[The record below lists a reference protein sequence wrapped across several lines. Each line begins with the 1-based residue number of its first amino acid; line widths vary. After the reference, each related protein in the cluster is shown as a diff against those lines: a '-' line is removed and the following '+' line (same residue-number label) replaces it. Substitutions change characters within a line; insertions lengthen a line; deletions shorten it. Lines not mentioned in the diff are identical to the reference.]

1 MVLPKKLK
9 IFIIFLFLIIFCSK
23 QSHTLENKIL
33 LKIDNEIITSVDI
46 FEEIKFLKI
55 FNPEAN
61 NLSESEL
68 FEISKNSILR
78 DIIKKIEI
86 MNFVDELKVEDKF
99 LLSLIK
105 RKYLN
110 IEIDSFEDFEN
121 YLKKNNLNAKMI
133 REKFTIEIMWNDLVY
148 QKFNKK
154 IIIDKDKIEK
164 EILQNPRRDLQKE
177 ILLSEI
183 VFSVN
188 NKDEFKDKYE
198 KILLDIENMGFK
210 KTALIHSSSDT
221 ASNGGLIG
229 WVKKDNLN
237 KSITKIISDLQPGQL
252 SNPIRTSSGFIILKL
267 DDEREQTLEFNLNDK
282 IQEVIRFKRN
292 EQLSQFSNMYF
303 NKLKKNL
310 MIYGL

>member
-9 IFIIFLFLIIFCSK
+9 IFIIFLFLIIFCTK
-23 QSHTLENKIL
+23 QSHTLENRIL

-99 LLSLIK
+99 LLSLIN

-110 IEIDSFEDFEN
+110 IEIDTFKDFEN
-121 YLKKNNLNAKMI
+121 YLKKNNLNAKII

-164 EILQNPRRDLQKE
+164 EILQNPRKDIQKE

-188 NKDEFKDKYE
+188 NKNEFKDKYE

-210 KTALIHSSSDT
+210 KTALIHSNSDT
-221 ASNGGLIG
+221 APNGGLIG

-237 KSITKIISDLQPGQL
+237 KSIAKIISDLQPGQL
-252 SNPIRTSSGFIILKL
+252 SKPIRTSSGFIMLKL

>member
-1 MVLPKKLK
+1 MVLPKKFK
-9 IFIIFLFLIIFCSK
+9 IFIIFLFLIIFYTK

-105 RKYLN
+105 KKYLN

-121 YLKKNNLNAKMI
+121 YLNKNNLNVKMI
-133 REKFTIEIMWNDLVY
+133 TEKFTIEIMWNDLVY

-164 EILQNPRRDLQKE
+164 EILQNPQKDIQKE

-210 KTALIHSSSDT
+210 KTALIHSNSDT

-252 SNPIRTSSGFIILKL
+252 SKPIRTSSGFIMLKL
-267 DDEREQTLEFNLNDK
+267 DDEREQKLEFNLNDK

-292 EQLSQFSNMYF
+292 EQLNQFSNMYF

>member
-1 MVLPKKLK
+1 MVLPKKFK
-9 IFIIFLFLIIFCSK
+9 IFIIFLFLIIFCTK

-121 YLKKNNLNAKMI
+121 YLNKNNLNVKMI
-133 REKFTIEIMWNDLVY
+133 TEKFTIEIMWNDLVY

-164 EILQNPRRDLQKE
+164 EILQNPQKDLQKE

-210 KTALIHSSSDT
+210 KTALIHSNSDT

-252 SNPIRTSSGFIILKL
+252 SKPIRTSSGFIMLKL
-267 DDEREQTLEFNLNDK
+267 DDEREQKLEFNLNDK

-292 EQLSQFSNMYF
+292 EQLNQFSNMYF

>member
-1 MVLPKKLK
+1 MVLPKKFK
-9 IFIIFLFLIIFCSK
+9 IFIIFLFLIIFCTK

-99 LLSLIK
+99 LLSLIN

-110 IEIDSFEDFEN
+110 IEIDTFKDFEN
-121 YLKKNNLNAKMI
+121 YLKKNNLNAKII

-164 EILQNPRRDLQKE
+164 EILQNPRKDIQKE
-177 ILLSEI
+177 IVLSEI

-188 NKDEFKDKYE
+188 NKNEFKDKYE

-210 KTALIHSSSDT
+210 KTALIHSNSDT
-221 ASNGGLIG
+221 APNGGLIG

-237 KSITKIISDLQPGQL
+237 KSIAKIISDLQPGQL
-252 SNPIRTSSGFIILKL
+252 SKPIRTSSGFIMLKL

>member
-1 MVLPKKLK
+1 MVLPKKFK
-9 IFIIFLFLIIFCSK
+9 IFIIFLFLIIFCTK

-99 LLSLIK
+99 LLSLIN

-110 IEIDSFEDFEN
+110 IEIDTFKDFEN
-121 YLKKNNLNAKMI
+121 YLKKNNLNAKII

-164 EILQNPRRDLQKE
+164 EILQNPRKDIQKE

-183 VFSVN
+183 VFNVN
-188 NKDEFKDKYE
+188 NKNEFKDKYE

-210 KTALIHSSSDT
+210 KTALIHSNSDT
-221 ASNGGLIG
+221 APNGGLIG

-237 KSITKIISDLQPGQL
+237 KSIAKIISDLQPGQL
-252 SNPIRTSSGFIILKL
+252 SKPIRTSSGFIMLKL

>member
-1 MVLPKKLK
+1 MVLPKKFK
-9 IFIIFLFLIIFCSK
+9 IFIIFLFLIIFCTK
-23 QSHTLENKIL
+23 QSHTLENRIL

-99 LLSLIK
+99 LLSLIN

-110 IEIDSFEDFEN
+110 IEIDTFKDFEN
-121 YLKKNNLNAKMI
+121 YLKKNNLNAKII

-164 EILQNPRRDLQKE
+164 EILQNPRKDIQKE

-188 NKDEFKDKYE
+188 NKNEFKDKYE

-210 KTALIHSSSDT
+210 KTALIHSNSDT
-221 ASNGGLIG
+221 APNGGLIG

-237 KSITKIISDLQPGQL
+237 KSIAKIISDLQPGQL
-252 SNPIRTSSGFIILKL
+252 SKPIRTSSGFIMLKL

>member
-1 MVLPKKLK
+1 MVLPKKFK
-9 IFIIFLFLIIFCSK
+9 IFIIFLFLIIFCTK

-121 YLKKNNLNAKMI
+121 YLNKNNINLKMI
-133 REKFTIEIMWNDLVY
+133 KEKFTIEIMWNDLVY

-164 EILQNPRRDLQKE
+164 EILQNPQKDLQKE

-188 NKDEFKDKYE
+188 NKDELQDKYE

-210 KTALIHSSSDT
+210 KL
-221 ASNGGLIG
+221 L
-229 WVKKDNLN
+229 
-237 KSITKIISDLQPGQL
+237 
-252 SNPIRTSSGFIILKL
+252 
-267 DDEREQTLEFNLNDK
+267 
-282 IQEVIRFKRN
+282 
-292 EQLSQFSNMYF
+292 
-303 NKLKKNL
+303 
-310 MIYGL
+310 

>member
-9 IFIIFLFLIIFCSK
+9 IFIIFLFLIIFCTK

-99 LLSLIK
+99 LLSLIN

-110 IEIDSFEDFEN
+110 IEIDTFKDFEN

-164 EILQNPRRDLQKE
+164 EILQNPRKDIQKE

-210 KTALIHSSSDT
+210 KTALIHSNSDT

-229 WVKKDNLN
+229 WVIKDNLN
-237 KSITKIISDLQPGQL
+237 KSIAKIISDLQPGQL
-252 SNPIRTSSGFIILKL
+252 SKPIRTSSGFIMLKL
-267 DDEREQTLEFNLNDK
+267 DDEREQMLEFNLNDK